1 MESIWSK
8 TCKFKKRSSLN
19 GDIQTEAAVIGG
31 GMAGILTAY
40 QLQNAGIK
48 TVVLEAQT
56 VGSGQTQNTTAKIT
70 SQHGRIYDRL
80 IEEKGKEKA
89 GKYFQANQKAV
100 EEYQRIID
108 LEQISCDF
116 ERISAYVYSQNEDQL
131 KKEAEAAVSLGASA
145 SYVKHI
151 EIPIACAG
159 AVKFEN
165 QAQFHPLKFLKAL
178 AEKLEIYEYTP
189 VKTVEEQTIITDK
202 GKVSANYIIFATHY
216 PFLNYPGLYFT
227 RLHQERSYVL
237 ALEQAGSL
245 SGMYIGDG
253 ADAYSFRSYGRY
265 LLLGGQGH
273 RTGENREGEK
283 YEHLRLVAKQYYPQS
298 REIACWSAQDCISGD
313 QIPFIGEYA
322 AGHPGWFV
330 ATGFQKWGMTSSM
343 VAATMLRDRICN
355 VDNPYANTFS
365 PSRFSTAEMF
375 QIVQDSAKA
384 VKGLAKRFF
393 QIPAETAK
401 SLQAGHGGIVECE
414 GEKAGVYKN
423 KQGELFAVDIRC
435 PHLGCQLTW
444 NPDEKTW
451 DCPCHGSRFDYH
463 GNLLEGPA
471 QEGIGGK

>member
-8 TCKFKKRSSLN
+8 TCELETRSPLA
-19 GDIQTEAAVIGG
+19 GDIQTEAVVIGG

-48 TVVLEAQT
+48 TTVLEAKT

-80 IEEKGKEKA
+80 IQEKGREKA
-89 GKYFQANQKAV
+89 AQYFQANQKAV
-100 EEYQRIID
+100 EEYKRIID
-108 LEQISCDF
+108 LEQIPCDF
-116 ERISAYVYSQNEDQL
+116 ERVSAYVYSQDENQL
-131 KKEAEAAVSLGASA
+131 KKEAEAAASLGACA
-145 SYVKHI
+145 SYVEHV
-151 EIPIACAG
+151 EIPVSCAG

-165 QAQFHPLKFLKAL
+165 QAQFHPLKFIRAL
-178 AEKLEIYEYTP
+178 SRKLELYEHTP
-189 VKTVEEQTIITDK
+189 VKTVEDHTVITDK
-202 GKVSANYIIFATHY
+202 GRVHADYMIFACHY
-216 PFLNYPGLYFT
+216 PFLNFPGLYFT

-253 ADAYSFRSYGRY
+253 ADAYSFRSYGKY
-265 LLLGGQGH
+265 LLFGGQGH
-273 RTGENREGEK
+273 RTGENREGK
-283 YEHLRLVAKQYYPQS
+283 RYENLRQAAKMYFPES
-298 REIACWSAQDCISGD
+298 REAACWSAQDCVSGD

-322 AGHPGWFV
+322 AGHPNWFV

-343 VAATMLRDRICN
+343 VAAAILRDRICK
-355 VDNPYANTFS
+355 VDNPYAEVFS
-365 PSRFSTAEMF
+365 PSRFSTAEIP

-393 QIPAETAK
+393 QIPEETAK
-401 SLQAGHGGIVECE
+401 SLRTGHGGIVECE

-423 KQGELFAVDIRC
+423 EQEELFVVDIRC
-435 PHLGCQLTW
+435 PHLGCQLAW

-471 QEGIGGK
+471 QEGIGCE